1 MTENDKG
8 TTEQGGGWFGRARRF
23 LTEVRSELARV
34 TWPSSREVWATTV
47 VVVIVSAL
55 FGVYLYAVDLG
66 ASAAVRWVFNRFGGA

>member
-66 ASAAVRWVFNRFGGA
+66 ASAAVRWVFSRFGGA

>member
-47 VVVIVSAL
+47 VVVIVSTL

-66 ASAAVRWVFNRFGGA
+66 ASAAVRWVFTRFGGA